1 VFKKIIITSLILCFI
16 TGSAY
21 GFILYKNKE
30 LYEKAREIPISA
42 WDGKYQNNKI
52 NNKYKIAV
60 LTETGGEWQSAYYI
74 QEAAKKIGWEA
85 RVYFKTFLSREDEL
99 RNFQPDFIL
108 VVSPES
114 ELTISPEFAHVKKYL
129 FYTSALEKAFK
140 MESVYLNLLDKK
152 YRKKFIQYDGF
163 LITPKEIEIF
173 KRAIEGIG
181 KKFEGINAY
190 PTAYIIDKK
199 YEAPNKIFYSGFNSG
214 RLRASKKY
222 KQVFNSLV
230 DEGIISFYGPK
241 TVWGNFGKNW
251 NGMLP
256 KDQLLSSINS
266 HGVALV
272 FHSKKHIDSRIP
284 SARVFEAASAKAVII
299 CDKNKFVEDN
309 FGDSVLYIDN
319 TKSAEEMEQQISDHY
334 KWILNNPKEAEKLAM
349 KSHAIFVEKFALEKD
364 LIRIAKMHEGVL
376 KEDAR

>member
-1 VFKKIIITSLILCFI
+1 MFKKIIITSLVLCVI
-16 TGSAY
+16 VGSAC
-21 GFILYKNKE
+21 GFISYKNKD
-30 LYEKAREIPISA
+30 LYEKAREIPVSV
-42 WDGKYQNNKI
+42 WDEKYQENKI
-52 NNKYKIAV
+52 KTKYKIAV
-60 LTETGGEWQSAYYI
+60 LTETGGEWQYAYYI

-99 RNFQPDFIL
+99 RRFQPNFIL

-114 ELTISPEFAHVKKYL
+114 ELTISPEFDHIKKYL
-129 FYTSALEKAFK
+129 FYTSALGKAFK

-181 KKFEGINAY
+181 KRFEGINAY
-190 PTAYIIDKK
+190 PAAYIIDKQ

-222 KQVFNSLV
+222 KQVFNSLA
-230 DEGIISFYGPK
+230 DDGIISFYGPK
-241 TVWGNFGKNW
+241 TVWGSFGKNW
-251 NGMLP
+251 YGILP

-272 FHSKKHIDSRIP
+272 LHSQMHIDGNIP

-309 FGDSVLYIDN
+309 FGDSVLYIDT
-319 TKSAEEMEQQISDHY
+319 TKSAEDMAKQISDHY
-334 KWILNNPKEAEKLAM
+334 QWILNNPREAEQLAM
-349 KSHAIFVEKFALEKD
+349 KSHSVFTEKFALEKD
-364 LIRIAKMHEGVL
+364 LVRIAKMHEGVL